1 MADMKLYSH
10 DEALDIVQREK
21 GTIARDNYETE
32 MSSYLMGE
40 AIREARISCKLTQEQ
55 LGEKMGIRRAQ
66 VSKIENGRNL
76 TISTISR
83 AFKAMGIPVSLDVS
97 GVGKVALW

>member
-10 DEALDIVQREK
+10 DEALNIVLGEK

-40 AIREARISCKLTQEQ
+40 AIREARSIAHQPAFCECALIVGRGKDDTRQ
-55 LGEKMGIRRAQ
+55 LRR
-66 VSKIENGRNL
+66 L
-76 TISTISR
+76 SR
-83 AFKAMGIPVSLDVS
+83 HR
-97 GVGKVALW
+97 